1 MTDDLSANLSMPLL
15 MPAQAQKHV
24 THNEA
29 LLVLDALVQL
39 VVEDRSLPL
48 APGGAVAGQ
57 RHIVPAGAGAL
68 WGGPDHAVAVFDGI
82 AWQFHPPRPGW
93 RAYVLAEAA
102 ELVWQ
107 DGAWQGPETR
117 ALAAPRLGVN
127 AAPDAVNRLAVASE
141 AVLLNHDGA
150 GHRLTINKAGP
161 AETASLLFQTG
172 FSGRAEMGTAGS
184 DDFAVKVSADG
195 SLWTEALRAEA
206 ATGRLVAPQGM
217 LLNGALTGLAVTQS
231 QIDATVGRLMLV
243 GAFGLGV
250 TTSSPQCPDLD
261 ATTLA
266 SGTYN
271 VVSTTPNVGSRP
283 MGSNQ
288 FATMRVERYS
298 VDRCWQEYFDRA
310 DSGGNGIRKWIRG
323 YSPTTGWS
331 VWQRDYTANSIVGTV
346 SQSGGVPTG
355 AVIERGSNANGEYVR
370 FADGTQICTR
380 KQAASRAI
388 SNGIMGG
395 FRSGAENWSYPAIF
409 ASAPVVN
416 VTVEN
421 LTGFGGMLV
430 SPPTASTAQWAVTAI
445 ASQADASREVSLFAI
460 GRWF

>member
-1 MTDDLSANLSMPLL
+1 MTDDRSANLSMPLL

-39 VVEDRSLPL
+39 TVEDRSLPL
-48 APGGAVAGQ
+48 APADPVADQ

-127 AAPDAVNRLAVASE
+127 AAADAVNRLAVASE

-150 GHRLTINKAGP
+150 GHRLKINKAGP

-172 FSGRAEMGTAGS
+172 FSGRAEMGTAGGEN
-184 DDFAVKVSADG
+184 FTLKMSADG

-206 ATGRLVAPQGM
+206 ATGRLVAPQG
-217 LLNGALTGLAVTQS
+217 LVLNGALTGLAVTQG
-231 QIDATVGRLMLV
+231 DADTGAGRVLKVGDY
-243 GAFGLGV
+243 GLGRNIAGRTAPSNDLNNA
-250 TTSSPQCPDLD
+250 TTSGWWDFDS
-261 ATTLA
+261 ATLHRPAGWNNGVVEVA
-266 SGTYN
+266 SRGTN
-271 VVSTTPNVGSRP
+271 RVV
-283 MGSNQ
+283 Q
-288 FATMRVERYS
+288 IA
-298 VDRCWQEYFDRA
+298 CRA
-310 DSGGNGIRKWIRG
+310 QGQTE
-323 YSPTTGWS
+323 P
-331 VWQRDYTANSIVGTV
+331 
-346 SQSGGVPTG
+346 G
-355 AVIERGSNANGEYVR
+355 AVIRVQYGAADWSPWRPLVPESGSNANGSYTR
-370 FADGTQICTR
+370 FADGTMECFQTITVS
-380 KQAASRAI
+380 QAIDTAFR
-388 SNGIMGG
+388 GG
-395 FRSGAENWSYPAIF
+395 YRNTGQSWTFPAAFSATPCVTGCAGSLNSFGVVTHGATATAVSVCHTAVAAQ
-409 ASAPVVN
+409 ASAP
-416 VTVEN
+416 
-421 LTGFGGMLV
+421 L
-430 SPPTASTAQWAVTAI
+430 TAQMRAV
-445 ASQADASREVSLFAI
+445 